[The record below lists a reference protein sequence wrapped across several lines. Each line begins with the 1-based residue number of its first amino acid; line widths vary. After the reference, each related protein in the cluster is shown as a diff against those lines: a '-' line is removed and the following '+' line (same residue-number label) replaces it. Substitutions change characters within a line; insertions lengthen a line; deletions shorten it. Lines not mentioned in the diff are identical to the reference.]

1 VSSCAQCRA
10 PIPAGARNC
19 PRCGITLSGAEF
31 ETLPGAGAHAGAQQ
45 SDGMIGRWVL
55 DQYVVRSKLGEGGMG
70 AVYVAEQPAIG
81 RLAVIKV
88 IHPWLSRDPAVSARF
103 ATEAKAA
110 ARLQNPHIVAI
121 YNYGRMPDGTL
132 FLAME
137 HLQGLTLASLLRK
150 EGRLDPS
157 RAVAIATQC
166 CEALAHAHRRNVV
179 HRDLKPSNIMLV
191 VRDRGPEFVKVLD
204 FGIAKLDGGEGTAA
218 GVMLGTPQYMSPEQL
233 AGKPIDGR
241 SDIYALGVL
250 LYEMLAGRPPFV
262 ADAAVAYVHKH
273 TNEHPP
279 PLSQTAPG
287 VRVPPALE
295 ACIMRALAK
304 GPHQRPQTAEMLADE
319 LWQALMATVDSS
331 HVPTPNVR
339 PARPARAAVALAVAG
354 GIGLLGAFTATGYW
368 LLHSSAPPPAEPQP
382 VAAIAPPG
390 PAPAPAPAPVPPPHA
405 VSPEKQTLMA
415 KSIPELEAEFQR
427 ATILSGLPR
436 ESIELALQ
444 EYRKAA
450 ADPPPGFDATT
461 YRKALLADLVLAW
474 RAHRAEIAPPD
485 RSLDELEAV
494 FLTMSSSYDVAERSA
509 MLNHLKEAAADEPN
523 ADAAVR
529 ARLLEWIAIY
539 GDSEDPIEILEDDDE

>member
-1 VSSCAQCRA
+1 
-10 PIPAGARNC
+10 
-19 PRCGITLSGAEF
+19 
-31 ETLPGAGAHAGAQQ
+31 
-45 SDGMIGRWVL
+45 MIGRSIL
-55 DQYVVRSKLGEGGMG
+55 DQYVVKAKLGEGGMG

-88 IHPWLSRDPAVSARF
+88 IHPWLSRDQTVAARF

-137 HLQGLTLASLLRK
+137 HLQGLTLAKLLRK
-150 EGRLDPS
+150 EGRLEPA

-191 VRDRGPEFVKVLD
+191 VRERGPEFVKVLD

-233 AGKPIDGR
+233 TGKAIDGR

-250 LYEMLAGRPPFV
+250 LYEMLSGRPPFV

-273 TNEHPP
+273 LHEHAPP
-279 PLSQTAPG
+279 IAQVAPG

-304 GPHQRPQTAEMLADE
+304 GPHQRPQTAEMFADE

-331 HVPTPNVR
+331 HIPAPTVR
-339 PARPARAAVALAVAG
+339 PSAPPRAAVALALFGGIALVGAFGAMGWWLLSQRSTAPTSSPGAAPASAVAG
-354 GIGLLGAFTATGYW
+354 PASVDSPADAPSIEAPRGL
-368 LLHSSAPPPAEPQP
+368 P
-382 VAAIAPPG
+382 
-390 PAPAPAPAPVPPPHA
+390 
-405 VSPEKQTLMA
+405 PEKHALMA

-450 ADPPPGFDATT
+450 ADPPPGFDPTG
-461 YRKALLADLVLAW
+461 YRKALLADLILTW
-474 RAHRAEIAPPD
+474 RTHRADVAPPD

-494 FLTMSSSYDVAERSA
+494 FLTMSSSYDAAERSA
-509 MLNHLKEAAADEPN
+509 MLNFLKESAAAGPD
-523 ADAAVR
+523 ADAVVR
-529 ARLLEWIAIY
+529 SRLLEWIAAY
-539 GDSEDPIEILEDDDE
+539 GDSEERIEIIDDE

>member
-1 VSSCAQCRA
+1 MSSCAQCRA
-10 PIPAGARNC
+10 PIPPGARNC
-19 PRCGITLSGAEF
+19 TRCGITLSGVDV
-31 ETLPGAGAHAGAQQ
+31 ETLPGTGAYAGLPQ

-55 DQYVVRSKLGEGGMG
+55 DQYVVKAKLGEGGMG

-81 RLAVIKV
+81 RLAIIKV
-88 IHPWLSRDPAVSARF
+88 IHPWLSRDQTVSTRF

-121 YNYGRMPDGTL
+121 YNYGRMADGTL

-137 HLQGLTLASLLRK
+137 HLEGFTLASLLRRQ
-150 EGRLDPS
+150 GRLEPA

-166 CEALAHAHRRNVV
+166 CEALAHAHRRGVV

-191 VRDRGPEFVKVLD
+191 VRERGPEFVKVLD

-218 GVMLGTPQYMSPEQL
+218 GVVLGTPQYMSPEQL
-233 AGKPIDGR
+233 TGKPIDGR

-273 TNEHPP
+273 LNEHPP
-279 PLSQTAPG
+279 PIAQVAPG
-287 VRVPPALE
+287 LRVPPALE

-304 GPHQRPQTAEMLADE
+304 GPHQRPQTAEGFADE

-331 HVPTPNVR
+331 HVPAPSVRR
-339 PARPARAAVALAVAG
+339 PAPPRAAVALALVG
-354 GIGLLGAFTATGYW
+354 GIALIGAFTATGWW
-368 LLHSSAPPPAEPQP
+368 LLSRPGAPPT
-382 VAAIAPPG
+382 AAAP
-390 PAPAPAPAPVPPPHA
+390 PAPAPTPASVDAPVPPP
-405 VSPEKQTLMA
+405 SPPIPPEKQALVS

-450 ADPPPGFDATT
+450 ADPPAGFDATA
-461 YRKALLADLVLAW
+461 YRKALLADLILTW
-474 RAHRAEIAPPD
+474 RTHRADVAPLD

-494 FLTMSSSYDVAERSA
+494 FLTMSSSYEVAERRA
-509 MLNHLKEAAADEPN
+509 MLNFLKESAAQGPD

-529 ARLLEWIAIY
+529 ARLLEWIAVY
-539 GDSEDPIEILEDDDE
+539 GDSEEPIEIIDDE